1 MINNTFFMIL
11 CFYCL
16 YYDKRTHNYEYNQMF
31 SYFSLISNNFLQFSL
46 SYDFVEVN
54 FVIDEKARKT
64 GL

>member
-1 MINNTFFMIL
+1 
-11 CFYCL
+11 
-16 YYDKRTHNYEYNQMF
+16 MF

-54 FVIDEKARKT
+54 FVIDENARKT